1 MTPSKRYRSV
11 LLAVAVALAPLDAA
25 QSPDRIVAIG
35 DIHGS
40 YDGLTTILKRTGL
53 VNDQL
58 KWAGGRTVLVQT
70 GDYTDRGTD
79 VRKVMDLLMQIEKD
93 AKAAGGQA
101 IVLAGNHEI
110 MNVMGD
116 LRDVTPEICATFTTD
131 KSEAR
136 REEAWTQYERVAR
149 SRATVATPAKP
160 ATPATPETPGT
171 PAPTVYSQ
179 TREAFMA
186 AHPPGCLEYFE
197 AMSPSGLYGRWIRS
211 KDIATVVGGTLFM
224 HAGLNPS
231 RPAPASIIEVND
243 RTRAEVRQL
252 DSLRKRLADRK
263 LGVGF
268 FGLQEVLDVSIL
280 ELRTAS
286 QALAA
291 AKAGGPAPPDLDIP
305 TLREAQGVL
314 DIAKWSLIDPEG
326 PLWFRG
332 YANWD
337 ETATSAQ
344 VTAFLDQM
352 KLTRVVVGHTPTTD
366 RRIVARYGGRVVVID
381 TGMLASAYM
390 GNPSALEIVG
400 PKMKAIYPDG
410 EVELTLPKAARMS
423 VPGATPS
430 RTSASN
436 PVTLAIAKLMPFRFR
451 SGGMPGIGRG

>member
-1 MTPSKRYRSV
+1 MKSSKHYRSA

-25 QSPDRIVAIG
+25 QSPERIVAIG

-58 KWAGGRTVLVQT
+58 KWTGGQTVLVQT

-79 VRKVMDLLMQIEKD
+79 VRKVMDLLMQLEKD
-93 AKAAGGQA
+93 AKSAGGQA
-101 IVLAGNHEI
+101 IVLAGNHEM

-116 LRDVTPEICATFTTD
+116 LRDVTPEICATFASD

-136 REEAWTQYERVAR
+136 REEAWKEYERIAQ
-149 SRATVATPAKP
+149 SRAAVV
-160 ATPATPETPGT
+160 T
-171 PAPTVYSQ
+171 PAPQVYSQ

-197 AMSPSGLYGRWIRS
+197 AMSPNGLYGKWIRS

-231 RPAPASIIEVND
+231 RPAPASIAEVND
-243 RTRAEVRQL
+243 QARAEGRKL

-263 LGVGF
+263 LGVSF
-268 FGLQEVLDVSIL
+268 SSLQEVLDVAIL
-280 ELRTAS
+280 ELQIAN
-286 QALAA
+286 QALAT
-291 AKAGGPAPPDLDIP
+291 AKAEGTAPPELDVP
-305 TLREAQGVL
+305 TLREAQGIV

-332 YANWD
+332 YAAWD
-337 ETATSAQ
+337 ETSTAAQ

-352 KLTRVVVGHTPTTD
+352 KLARIVVGHTPTTD
-366 RRIVARYGGRVVVID
+366 RRIVARYGGRVVTID

-400 PKMKAIYPDG
+400 TRMKAVYPDG

-423 VPGATPS
+423 VPGGTPS
-430 RTSASN
+430 STSASK
-436 PVTLAIAKLMPFRFR
+436 PDAFATAKLIPLRFR
-451 SGGMPGIGRG
+451 SGGTPGIGRG

>member
-1 MTPSKRYRSV
+1 MKSSKHYRSA

-25 QSPDRIVAIG
+25 QSPERIVAIG

-53 VNDQL
+53 VDDQL
-58 KWAGGRTVLVQT
+58 KWTGGRTVLVQT

-79 VRKVMDLLMQIEKD
+79 VRKVMDLLMQLEKD
-93 AKAAGGQA
+93 AKSAGGQA
-101 IVLAGNHEI
+101 IVLAGNHEM

-116 LRDVTPEICATFTTD
+116 LRDVTPEICATFASD
-131 KSEAR
+131 KSEAL
-136 REEAWTQYERVAR
+136 REEAWKQYERIAQ
-149 SRATVATPAKP
+149 SRAAVV
-160 ATPATPETPGT
+160 T
-171 PAPTVYSQ
+171 PAPPVYSQ

-197 AMSPSGLYGRWIRS
+197 AMSPNGLYGKWIRS

-231 RPAPASIIEVND
+231 RPAPASIAEVND
-243 RTRAEVRQL
+243 QARAEGRKL

-263 LGVGF
+263 LGVSF
-268 FGLQEVLDVSIL
+268 SSLQEVLDVAIL
-280 ELRTAS
+280 ELQIAN
-286 QALAA
+286 QALAT
-291 AKAGGPAPPDLDIP
+291 AKAEGTAPPELDVP
-305 TLREAQGVL
+305 TLREAQGIV

-332 YANWD
+332 YAAWD
-337 ETATSAQ
+337 ETSTAAQ

-352 KLTRVVVGHTPTTD
+352 KLARIVVGHTPTTD
-366 RRIVARYGGRVVVID
+366 RRIVARYGGRVVTID

-400 PKMKAIYPDG
+400 TRMKAVYPDG

-423 VPGATPS
+423 VPGGTPS
-430 RTSASN
+430 STSASK
-436 PVTLAIAKLMPFRFR
+436 PDAFATAKLIPLRFR
-451 SGGMPGIGRG
+451 SGGTPGIGRG